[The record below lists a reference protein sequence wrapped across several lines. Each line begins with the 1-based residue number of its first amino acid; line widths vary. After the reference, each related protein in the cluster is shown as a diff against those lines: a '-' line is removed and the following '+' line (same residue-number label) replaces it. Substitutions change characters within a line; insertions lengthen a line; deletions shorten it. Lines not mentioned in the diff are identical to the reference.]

1 MTGDSLPV
9 VRHQPDG
16 HRAKV
21 TPGEVAKLPD
31 QVNRVKLLRKP
42 PPHQLRP
49 GQPTFHPKT
58 RKVGMTNQG
67 HDDLVV
73 VEKRLE
79 QIAQISASN
88 MSATSGFVQPQPN

>member
-1 MTGDSLPV
+1 MTGDFPPV

-21 TPGEVAKLPD
+21 TPGEAAKLPD

-58 RKVGMTNQG
+58 RKVGMTSPA
-67 HDDLVV
+67 HADLVA

-79 QIAQISASN
+79 QIAPISASS
-88 MSATSGFVQPQPN
+88 MSVISGFVQPQPN